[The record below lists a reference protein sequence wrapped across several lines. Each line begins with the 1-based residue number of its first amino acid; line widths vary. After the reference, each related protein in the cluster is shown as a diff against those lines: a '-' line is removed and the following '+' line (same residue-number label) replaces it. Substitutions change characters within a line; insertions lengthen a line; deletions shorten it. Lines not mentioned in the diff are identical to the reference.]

1 MTVDLEKKTFE
12 QVRGLYQ
19 WDCGQVLEVT
29 GLPFSGSF
37 EAHIEYQKLGLAL
50 VEYCETADGSALIP
64 IPDVVLQQEIA
75 HFDVWIYKT
84 SESAGKTVITIRCFV
99 APRSRPADMEEI
111 TDIDISKLR
120 AIPIANSDRV
130 GGITADPKTDA
141 QTMPVGI
148 DPETGRLYTE
158 SGGVGHIGATAS
170 VDDTSGTPNV
180 EVENNNGS
188 LDFKFSGLKGETGPQ
203 GPRGEKGD
211 QGQQGE
217 KGETGAQ
224 GLQGPPGEQGQQG
237 GPGPQGEPGQPGE
250 AATITVGTVTTG
262 EPGTQASVVNS
273 GTENAAVLDFTIP
286 RGESG
291 GESKKPWT
299 LFKTIELNE
308 DTYSYEFTD
317 LNFSELLI
325 IGSGLINLSETSN
338 SAVVISINDYEMP
351 GLISQ
356 RNNGAN
362 PNFTQFTRM
371 RYNGLI
377 WEIYCTGASSSS
389 SYYTQLTNIQAP
401 YSNRL
406 NVGKCEKLSFSATAA
421 SYRLISGSINIYAR

>member
-1 MTVDLEKKTFE
+1 MTVTVDLEKKTFE

-37 EAHIEYQKLGLAL
+37 EAHTEYQKLGLAL
-50 VEYCETADGSALIP
+50 VEYCEAADGSALIP

-75 HFDVWIYKT
+75 HFDVWIYET

-111 TDIDISKLR
+111 TNIDISKLR

-130 GGITADPKTDA
+130 GGITADPKTEA

-148 DPETGRLYTE
+148 DPQTGRLYTE
-158 SGGVGHIGATAS
+158 SGGVGHISATAS

-180 EVENNNGS
+180 EVENNNES

-237 GPGPQGEPGQPGE
+237 DPGPQGEPGQPGE

-262 EPGTQASVVNS
+262 EPGTQAIVVNS
-273 GTENAAVLDFTIP
+273 GNKNAAVFDFTIP
-286 RGESG
+286 KGEKGEPGEQGQPGEKGEPGEKGDPGDPAPQAVISAVSGTSVELQNNTEHRAGEVASLSVTLPAEPESDFISGLVFASGATATTLAMPESIIFTGDDVSG
-291 GESKKPWT
+291 GVLVPAVNKAYNCIIWYDGLQMNGVARGVTYEST
-299 LFKTIELNE
+299 
-308 DTYSYEFTD
+308 
-317 LNFSELLI
+317 
-325 IGSGLINLSETSN
+325 
-338 SAVVISINDYEMP
+338 V
-351 GLISQ
+351 
-356 RNNGAN
+356 
-362 PNFTQFTRM
+362 
-371 RYNGLI
+371 
-377 WEIYCTGASSSS
+377 
-389 SYYTQLTNIQAP
+389 
-401 YSNRL
+401 
-406 NVGKCEKLSFSATAA
+406 
-421 SYRLISGSINIYAR
+421 